1 MATVDSSLWWDPFTD
16 LLTDLENLSPSSQL
30 PISLENKLR
39 ENHLW
44 LLNSVSMFKLPNPKS
59 RGALDSKQVKIGSRT
74 LTIDSKFTELALKI
88 SSSLVVLSI

>member
-1 MATVDSSLWWDPFTD
+1 MRFNLIC
-16 LLTDLENLSPSSQL
+16 LLQ
-30 PISLENKLR
+30 ENKLR

-59 RGALDSKQVKIGSRT
+59 REALDSKEVKIGSRT
-74 LTIDSKFTELALKI
+74 LTIDSKLKELALKI